1 MKLTFASLPE
11 VAKCRIKKFMV
22 KILYPMQIV
31 CTAYR
36 VILRKHTFQRLGL
49 KFGAGCEA
57 ICLYSFILRISP
69 TDVYCKCSLYVHECS
84 LRLLICIRPSLSLS
98 ATNF

>member
-31 CTAYR
+31 YTAYR

-49 KFGAGCEA
+49 KSGAGYEA
-57 ICLYSFILRISP
+57 MCLYSFILRISP
-69 TDVYCKCSLYVHECS
+69 TDV
-84 LRLLICIRPSLSLS
+84 
-98 ATNF
+98 